1 MAGGGG
7 GGGGGG
13 QSMLGGLVSNLTS
26 GTWQGIAD
34 PMGIISAV
42 PPPAQQFPF
51 DQTQGPPTMTP
62 QDTDRL
68 AFLKAFGVQG

>member
-7 GGGGGG
+7 DSG
-13 QSMLGGLVSNLTS
+13 QSMLGGLIGGLT
-26 GTWQGIAD
+26 GKEGWQGIID
-34 PMGIISAV
+34 PGGILMKA
-42 PPPAQQFPF
+42 PPPAQAFPF
-51 DQTQGPPTMTP
+51 ETGQPTTMAP

>member
-1 MAGGGG
+1 MAGGS

-13 QSMLGGLVSNLTS
+13 QSMLGGMIGNMT
-26 GTWQGIAD
+26 GKGGWQGAVD
-34 PMGIISAV
+34 PLGILMKA
-42 PPPAQQFPF
+42 PPDPQPFPF
-51 DQTQGPPTMTP
+51 EQEQMTTMTP

>member
-1 MAGGGG
+1 MAGGS

-13 QSMLGGLVSNLTS
+13 QSMLGGMMSNMT
-26 GTWQGIAD
+26 GKGGWQGAID
-34 PMGIISAV
+34 PLGILMKA
-42 PPPAQQFPF
+42 PPDPQPFPF
-51 DQTQGPPTMTP
+51 DTGQGQPTMVP

>member
-1 MAGGGG
+1 MA

-13 QSMLGGLVSNLTS
+13 QSMLGGLISNIT
-26 GTWQGIAD
+26 GKGGWQGVVD
-34 PMGIISAV
+34 PGGVLMKA
-42 PPPAQQFPF
+42 PPDAQSFGF
-51 DQTQGPPTMTP
+51 DTPQPTTMAP

>member
-7 GGGGGG
+7 GDSGGGLI
-13 QSMLGGLVSNLTS
+13 QSLIKPIMTGKGDPLGLIPS
-26 GTWQGIAD
+26 D
-34 PMGIISAV
+34 
-42 PPPAQQFPF
+42 PPPQNLLDP
-51 DQTQGPPTMTP
+51 QTGLPVMTP